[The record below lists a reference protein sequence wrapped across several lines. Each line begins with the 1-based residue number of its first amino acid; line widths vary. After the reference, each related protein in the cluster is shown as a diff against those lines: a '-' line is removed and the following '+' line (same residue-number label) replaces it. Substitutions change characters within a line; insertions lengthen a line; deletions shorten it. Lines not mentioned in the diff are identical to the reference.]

1 MDLGDN
7 YLIEIEGD
15 KTKTMLDDW
24 TESHKINISISSV
37 VTAYARILMSQFK
50 NNSKLKLYYTN
61 TDSIYTNLN
70 PNKLNEIYNNIVDS
84 KLLGK
89 LKLETI
95 LIRAIFISPK
105 VYYLK
110 TLENKEIYKVKELN
124 KNTLLTNQDF
134 EKLINKDSKRIKTQ
148 DKWYKD
154 ISKGHIKVKNH
165 LYILQQTDN
174 KQEIIY
180 NSINQLV
187 GTKLYILINNE
198 ISTMSGNIW
207 EKK

>member
-1 MDLGDN
+1 
-7 YLIEIEGD
+7 
-15 KTKTMLDDW
+15 
-24 TESHKINISISSV
+24 
-37 VTAYARILMSQFK
+37 MSQFK

-198 ISTMSGNIW
+198 ISTMSGNI
-207 EKK
+207 

>member
-84 KLLGK
+84 KLLCK
-89 LKLETI
+89 LKL
-95 LIRAIFISPK
+95 
-105 VYYLK
+105 
-110 TLENKEIYKVKELN
+110 
-124 KNTLLTNQDF
+124 
-134 EKLINKDSKRIKTQ
+134 
-148 DKWYKD
+148 
-154 ISKGHIKVKNH
+154 
-165 LYILQQTDN
+165 
-174 KQEIIY
+174 
-180 NSINQLV
+180 
-187 GTKLYILINNE
+187 
-198 ISTMSGNIW
+198 
-207 EKK
+207 

>member
-165 LYILQQTDN
+165 LYILLQTNN